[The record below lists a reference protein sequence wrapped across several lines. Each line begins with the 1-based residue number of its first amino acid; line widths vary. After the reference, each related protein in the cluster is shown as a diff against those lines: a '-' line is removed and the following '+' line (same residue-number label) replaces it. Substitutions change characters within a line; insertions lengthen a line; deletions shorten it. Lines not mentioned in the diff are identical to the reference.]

1 VVFEE
6 KMKIN
11 QEEFYTEPHRWV
23 VFGTLSAVYF
33 FVYFHRVS
41 TSVVAPDLI
50 VAFQTN
56 ATALGFMSSMYFY
69 AYAFEQ
75 PVVGYL
81 SDRLGPRL
89 VVGCWSLIAVAGC
102 VVFGLSP
109 SITWATIGRG
119 LIGIGVGGVYVP
131 ALKSFSQWFRQKE
144 FTTLTGLL
152 MAVGNMGA
160 IMATTP
166 LAWSSKTWGWRMSFF
181 GIAGITLLLALVTLM
196 FTRDYKAVGSS
207 NVEQYLHPA
216 QASSLRH
223 SQARLILTSIKFWI
237 LFIIFF
243 GIYGIF
249 LTLQGLWATPYL
261 MSVLQVDRL
270 SASHLN
276 MVLPIGFML
285 GAPLFGWIA
294 DRSSSKKIHLFI
306 GLLVAITL
314 LWSMLSFWT
323 QILRARG
330 LMILFLMMGT
340 ATGGWLATLW
350 SLIRETTPTAIM
362 GSISGWLNP
371 SPFLGIAFYQML
383 TGAILD
389 RVGRINGMYP
399 PNAFQKTFWVCMLT
413 AAVCLALSLVFKNQ
427 LSKKSLPLDKQQPC
441 VKSLQTNKAP
451 RRPPRADKIFS
462 RAK

>member
-1 VVFEE
+1 MEIHRE
-6 KMKIN
+6 N
-11 QEEFYTEPHRWV
+11 GHADPHRWV
-23 VFGTLSAVYF
+23 VFGIFSAVYF
-33 FVYFHRVS
+33 LVYFHRVS

-50 VAFQTN
+50 AAFHTS
-56 ATALGFMSSMYFY
+56 ATALGLMSSMYFY

-81 SDRLGPRL
+81 SDRLGPRR
-89 VVGCWSLIAVAGC
+89 VVGFWSLIAAAGC
-102 VVFGLSP
+102 VIFGLSP
-109 SITWATIGRG
+109 SITWASIGRG

-152 MAVGNMGA
+152 MAIGNLGA

-181 GIAGITLLLALVTLM
+181 GIGGMTLILAVVTIV
-196 FTRDYKAVGSS
+196 FTRDYKAIADSHPEPCLPSS
-207 NVEQYLHPA
+207 QN
-216 QASSLRH
+216 SSPRQ
-223 SQARLILTSIKFWI
+223 SQTRLILTSIKFWT

-243 GIYGIF
+243 GVYGVF

-261 MSVLQVDRL
+261 MSALQVDAL
-270 SASHLN
+270 SASRLN
-276 MVLPIGFML
+276 MILPVGFML

-294 DRSSSKKIHLFI
+294 DRSSAKRAHLFI
-306 GLLVAITL
+306 GLLFAITL
-314 LWSMLSFWT
+314 FWLVLSLWT
-323 QILRARG
+323 QTLKASALI
-330 LMILFLMMGT
+330 ILFLMMGT

-350 SLIRETTPTAIM
+350 SIIRETTPSEIM

-399 PNAFQKTFWVCMLT
+399 PAAFQKTFWVCMLT
-413 AAVCLALSLVFKNQ
+413 AALCLALSLIFKKQ
-427 LSKKSLPLDKQQPC
+427 LFRKN
-441 VKSLQTNKAP
+441 T
-451 RRPPRADKIFS
+451 S
-462 RAK
+462 R